1 MIYIL
6 LMDSLL
12 VISPCDG
19 RYNKYTKCCQN
30 YFTEYAIQKQRLYI
44 EIKYLYILMKSF
56 PDINIPDANYKILF
70 DILDNFDINECKK
83 IQEIEDVIKHDVKA
97 VEIYIKNILL
107 ETQLKDYVSF
117 IHFGLTSQDV
127 NNLIYPR
134 LIKEFIEKEYI
145 ILLEMVIK
153 KLDTMHTKYNSII
166 MLSHTHG
173 QAAVPTT
180 FGKEMKVFH
189 YRLQEIKEQINN
201 IKYKCKFGG
210 AVGNLN
216 AHYVAYP
223 DYDWETFVNDFTEDC
238 GCIRSKYTTQI
249 DNYENLSIIFDTIK
263 RTNTVLIDLCQD
275 IWLYILKDYLQ
286 LSINKDEVGSST
298 MPHKV
303 NPIDFEN
310 AEGNLGL
317 SNALFEFMSRKLP
330 ISRLQRDL
338 TDSTVL
344 RNVGM
349 AFGYSVIALK
359 KIFVGLDK
367 ITPNVKTI
375 TDDLNNNSVV
385 IAEAYQTILRKYNMI
400 DAYDKLKDFT
410 RDNNNKTIEDFKTFI
425 MGLDIKNNIK
435 EECYNVTL
443 SGYIGLCGINN

>member
-1 MIYIL
+1 MDPL
-6 LMDSLL
+6 LI
-12 VISPCDG
+12 ISPCDG
-19 RYNKYTKCCQN
+19 RYNKYTTCCQD
-30 YFTEYAIQKQRLYI
+30 YFSEYAIQKQRVII
-44 EIKYLYILMKSF
+44 EIQYLYELMKYLPQDKVITEIDYQ
-56 PDINIPDANYKILF
+56 ILF
-70 DILDNFDINECKK
+70 EIIINFDINECNK
-83 IQEIEDVIKHDVKA
+83 IKEIENVIKHDVKS

-107 ETQLKDYVSF
+107 ESKLKDWVSF
-117 IHFGLTSQDV
+117 IHFGLTSQDI
-127 NNLIYPR
+127 NNILYPV
-134 LIKEFIEKEYI
+134 LIKNFINDKYTG
-145 ILLEMVIK
+145 LLDNIMN
-153 KLDTMHTKYNSII
+153 KLDTMYTSYNKVI
-166 MLSHTHG
+166 MLGHTHG

-189 YRLQEIKEQINN
+189 YRLEEVQKQLHS

-223 DYDWETFVNDFTEDC
+223 KHDWDSFATEFISQFDC
-238 GCIRSKYTTQI
+238 ERSKYTTQI
-249 DNYENLSIIFDTIK
+249 DNYENLTIIFDTIK
-263 RTNTVLIDLCQD
+263 RINTILIDLCQD
-275 IWLYILKDYLQ
+275 ILLYIFKNYLQ
-286 LSINKDEVGSST
+286 LSINKEEVGSST

-349 AFGYSVIALK
+349 AFGYSVIALQN
-359 KIFVGLDK
+359 ITNGLNK
-367 ITPNVKTI
+367 ITPNKLEI
-375 TDDLNNNSVV
+375 THDLYRNQVV
-385 IAEAYQTILRKYNMI
+385 LAEAYQTILRKYNMN

-410 RDNNNKTIEDFKTFI
+410 RNNDKMITIEDFHSFFFE
-425 MGLDIKNNIK
+425 NI
-435 EECYNVTL
+435 E
-443 SGYIGLCGINN
+443 INNGILNELCNIHMTNYTGNSIK

>member
-1 MIYIL
+1 
-6 LMDSLL
+6 MDSLL

-275 IWLYILKDYLQ
+275 IWLYILKNYLQ